1 MTPSIISLIALLLI
15 FMSAVAGIFIQNTL
29 PEHHLSEE
37 SKNIIKAARGVVV
50 GLAALTLGLL
60 IATAKGS
67 FDTKGTELK
76 ASAAKTI
83 VLNRLLL
90 NFGDKSK
97 EARDALKI
105 VAENGIK
112 VIEEIN
118 KNGVDRKK
126 VSGLG
131 LDLLQK
137 KLLELPDDKPELNWL
152 KNTALSLGNDIA
164 ISRWKIYENSSASV
178 SPLFIAILVFWL
190 MGIFFSLGL
199 IAPFNT
205 LVLTA
210 LFMAALSMTGAI
222 LLTLELDQPY
232 GGLIQFST
240 DPLKIALEQFR

>member
-1 MTPSIISLIALLLI
+1 M
-15 FMSAVAGIFIQNTL
+15 
-29 PEHHLSEE
+29 
-37 SKNIIKAARGVVV
+37 R
-50 GLAALTLGLL
+50 
-60 IATAKGS
+60 
-67 FDTKGTELK
+67 
-76 ASAAKTI
+76 
-83 VLNRLLL
+83 
-90 NFGDKSK
+90 KSY
-97 EARDALKI
+97 
-105 VAENGIK
+105 
-112 VIEEIN
+112 EEIN
-118 KNGVDRKK
+118 KNGVDGKK

>member
-1 MTPSIISLIALLLI
+1 MTPSVISLIALFLI

-118 KNGVDRKK
+118 KNGVDKKK

>member
-1 MTPSIISLIALLLI
+1 MTPSIISLITLFLI
-15 FMSAVAGIFIQNTL
+15 FMSAVAGIFIQNAL

>member
-1 MTPSIISLIALLLI
+1 MTPSIISLITLFLI

>member
-1 MTPSIISLIALLLI
+1 MTPSIISLIALFLI

>member
-1 MTPSIISLIALLLI
+1 MTPSTISLIALFLI

>member
-1 MTPSIISLIALLLI
+1 MTPSIISLIALFLI

-137 KLLELPDDKPELNWL
+137 KLLELPDDKPDLNWL

>member
-1 MTPSIISLIALLLI
+1 MTPSIISLITLFLI

-118 KNGVDRKK
+118 KKGVDRKK

>member
-1 MTPSIISLIALLLI
+1 
-15 FMSAVAGIFIQNTL
+15 MSAVAGIFIQNTL

-199 IAPFNT
+199 IAPFNM

>member
-1 MTPSIISLIALLLI
+1 MSPSIISLIALFLI

-97 EARDALKI
+97 DARDALKI

>member
-1 MTPSIISLIALLLI
+1 MTPSIISLIALFLI

-97 EARDALKI
+97 DARDALKI

>member
-1 MTPSIISLIALLLI
+1 MTPSIISLIALFLI

-118 KNGVDRKK
+118 KKGVDRKK

>member
-1 MTPSIISLIALLLI
+1 MTPSIISLIALFLI

-118 KNGVDRKK
+118 KNGVDEKK

>member
-1 MTPSIISLIALLLI
+1 
-15 FMSAVAGIFIQNTL
+15 MSAVAGIFIQNTL

>member
-1 MTPSIISLIALLLI
+1 MTPSIVSLIALFLI

>member
-1 MTPSIISLIALLLI
+1 MTPSIISLIALFLI

-199 IAPFNT
+199 IAPFNM

>member
-1 MTPSIISLIALLLI
+1 MTPSIISLITLFLI

-29 PEHHLSEE
+29 PEHHLSED

-76 ASAAKTI
+76 ASAAETI

>member
-1 MTPSIISLIALLLI
+1 MSPSIISLIALFLI

-118 KNGVDRKK
+118 KNGVDGKK

>member
-1 MTPSIISLIALLLI
+1 MN
-15 FMSAVAGIFIQNTL
+15 SAVKTSVLNGAINPRLKKIPISQNT
-29 PEHHLSEE
+29 
-37 SKNIIKAARGVVV
+37 R
-50 GLAALTLGLL
+50 
-60 IATAKGS
+60 IA
-67 FDTKGTELK
+67 
-76 ASAAKTI
+76 
-83 VLNRLLL
+83 
-90 NFGDKSK
+90 
-97 EARDALKI
+97 
-105 VAENGIK
+105 
-112 VIEEIN
+112 IN
-118 KNGVDRKK
+118 KGDTEADEFSYIFQREIAMSLPNDR
-126 VSGLG
+126 
-131 LDLLQK
+131 
-137 KLLELPDDKPELNWL
+137 
-152 KNTALSLGNDIA
+152 ALSLGNDIA

>member
-1 MTPSIISLIALLLI
+1 MSPSIISLIALFLI
-15 FMSAVAGIFIQNTL
+15 FLSAVSGMFIQNLL

-76 ASAAKTI
+76 ISAAKTI

-105 VAENGIK
+105 VAESGIK

-118 KNGVDRKK
+118 KNGVNSNT

-131 LDLLQK
+131 IDVLQK
-137 KLLELPDDKPELNWL
+137 KLLELPDDKPGFSWL

-199 IAPFNT
+199 IAPLNAAA
-205 LVLTA
+205 LTA
-210 LFMAALSMTGAI
+210 LFMAAVSMTGAI

-232 GGLIQFST
+232 GGLIRSLLT
-240 DPLKIALEQFR
+240 RLN

>member
-1 MTPSIISLIALLLI
+1 MSPSIISLIALFLI

>member
-1 MTPSIISLIALLLI
+1 MTPSVISLIALFLI

>member
-1 MTPSIISLIALLLI
+1 MTPSVISLIALFLI
-15 FMSAVAGIFIQNTL
+15 FMSAVTGIFVQSLL
-29 PEHHLSEE
+29 PDHHLSED
-37 SKNIIKAARGVVV
+37 SKNIIKAARSVVV

-67 FDTKGTELK
+67 FDTKGAELK
-76 ASAAKTI
+76 TSAAKTI
-83 VLNRLLL
+83 ALNRLLL

-97 EARDALKI
+97 EAREALKT

-118 KNGVDRKK
+118 KNGVDSKTTSGVGVDVLQRK
-126 VSGLG
+126 
-131 LDLLQK
+131 LLQ
-137 KLLELPDDKPELNWL
+137 LPEDTAGSIWL
-152 KNTALSLGNDIA
+152 KNTALTLGNEIA

-190 MGIFFSLGL
+190 MAIFFSLGL
-199 IAPFNT
+199 IAPPNAAA
-205 LVLTA
+205 LTA
-210 LFMAALSMTGAI
+210 LFMAAVSMTGAI

-240 DPLKIALEQFR
+240 EPLKLALQQFR

>member
-1 MTPSIISLIALLLI
+1 MTPSIISLITLFLI

-118 KNGVDRKK
+118 KNGVDGKK

>member
-1 MTPSIISLIALLLI
+1 MTPSIISLIALFLI

-90 NFGDKSK
+90 NYGDKSK